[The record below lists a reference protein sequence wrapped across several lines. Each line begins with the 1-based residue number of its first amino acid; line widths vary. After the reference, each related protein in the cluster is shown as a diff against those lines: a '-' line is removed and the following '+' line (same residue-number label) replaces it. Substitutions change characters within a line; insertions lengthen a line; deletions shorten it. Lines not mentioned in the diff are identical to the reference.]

1 MGIWELAQLITA
13 LSLSLV
19 AIILGY
25 VFPKSQGSLNETT
38 SLLLLFIV
46 FVLVS
51 LLTNRSFGWL
61 ILIVLVLLHLLVIKK
76 VRNEKNSKYLGSI
89 TVIYLLVLV
98 IETLWELFHTSRTE
112 STKVTTL
119 LGITIDNRISKHEIS
134 TTFGLTIKVLVLY
147 LLLLLVVYILTGLFG
162 KRKYDY

>member
-1 MGIWELAQLITA
+1 M
-13 LSLSLV
+13 
-19 AIILGY
+19 
-25 VFPKSQGSLNETT
+25 K
-38 SLLLLFIV
+38 
-46 FVLVS
+46 
-51 LLTNRSFGWL
+51 
-61 ILIVLVLLHLLVIKK
+61 
-76 VRNEKNSKYLGSI
+76 KNSKYLGSI

-119 LGITIDNRISKHEIS
+119 LGSTIDNRISKHELS

-162 KRKYDY
+162 KKKI